1 MLNAQAKCKAG
12 NNTAKTDAS
21 CHVVGYSSETQSRWW
36 IQIQSFSK
44 ILLFRSNTAGNT
56 LTEKDHLGDW
66 SPEKDCCL

>member
-36 IQIQSFSK
+36 IQIHPFCK
-44 ILLFRSNTAGNT
+44 ILLFRSNTTGNT
-56 LTEKDHLGDW
+56 LIEKDHLGD
-66 SPEKDCCL
+66 